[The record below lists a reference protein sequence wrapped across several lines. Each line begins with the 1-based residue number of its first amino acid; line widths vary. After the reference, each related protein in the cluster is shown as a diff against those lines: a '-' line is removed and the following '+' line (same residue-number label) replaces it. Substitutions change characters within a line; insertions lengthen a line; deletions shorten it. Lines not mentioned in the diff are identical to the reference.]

1 MYEHVRMGSDV
12 VASFGFG
19 EAEAEAA
26 AAVMDNL
33 PRLLLCN
40 LLRELKA
47 PLPPSPSPTMSVSEG
62 GWAGGQ
68 PGRRG
73 LD

>member
-1 MYEHVRMGSDV
+1 MGSDV

-47 PLPPSPSPTMSVSEG
+47 PLPPLPPPPPP
-62 GWAGGQ
+62 A
-68 PGRRG
+68 
-73 LD
+73 D

>member
-1 MYEHVRMGSDV
+1 MGSDV

-19 EAEAEAA
+19 EAEAA

-47 PLPPSPSPTMSVSEG
+47 LLPLATPQTKSVRE
-62 GWAGGQ
+62 
-68 PGRRG
+68 
-73 LD
+73 